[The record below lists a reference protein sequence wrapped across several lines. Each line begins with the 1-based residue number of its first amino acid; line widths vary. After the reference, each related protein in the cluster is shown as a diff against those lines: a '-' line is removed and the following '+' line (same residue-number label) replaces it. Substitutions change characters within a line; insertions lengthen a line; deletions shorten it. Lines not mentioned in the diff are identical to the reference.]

1 LRRRATR
8 PAAAA
13 GAGANASCAPGEL
26 PATVDGGRVAQQ
38 CGFFKKNTVFFV
50 SAAVVRAPVVTAR
63 SASN

>member
-8 PAAAA
+8 PALAA

-38 CGFFKKNTVFFV
+38 CGFF
-50 SAAVVRAPVVTAR
+50 
-63 SASN
+63 